1 MLKCKQA
8 TELMSQSLDRDLTLN
23 ERIRLK
29 LHLFIC
35 SGCVNCNKQMR
46 LIHHAME
53 KFKNI
58 EQSRKP

>member
-35 SGCVNCNKQMR
+35 TGCVNCNKQMG
-46 LIHHAME
+46 LIHNAMGQ
-53 KFKNI
+53 F
-58 EQSRKP
+58 RKR